1 VPIFNLKSDRN
12 IIDFSQFIGS
22 LGKIVL
28 RAITDEEQTSLTS
41 IIGGY
46 ASDRILPIYRSDFI
60 LEIKYYDKFYSQG
73 ENLDEK
79 IKAQV
84 DELIT
89 ALRLLKKG
97 YVGASIILLRHPL
110 MDKTTNLIYMNY
122 DLFSLAPSVNQ
133 GKIPYPNPFLLNE
146 DEVNAVHNILQLLKQ
161 VINKKNDLPIRRFNT
176 AYEKTKKA
184 DKFLDLMITYEA
196 LFSGK
201 GSDSVNHKL
210 VWDSQ
215 DFLGN
220 DSTQCKDLYDK
231 MKKLYGIRNLLV
243 HGDNDDV
250 DNTSVEQTEDYMRRS
265 IRGYLHEMHNNS
277 FTKNDEFTEY
287 LDFVKT
293 FG

>member
-97 YVGASIILLRHPL
+97 YVGASIILLRHLL

-133 GKIPYPNPFLLNE
+133 GKILYPNPFLLNE

-161 VINKKNDLPIRRFNT
+161 VINKKNDFPIRRFNA

-210 VWDSQ
+210 VWRFSR
-215 DFLGN
+215 L
-220 DSTQCKDLYDK
+220 
-231 MKKLYGIRNLLV
+231 
-243 HGDNDDV
+243 
-250 DNTSVEQTEDYMRRS
+250 
-265 IRGYLHEMHNNS
+265 
-277 FTKNDEFTEY
+277 
-287 LDFVKT
+287 
-293 FG
+293 FGQ